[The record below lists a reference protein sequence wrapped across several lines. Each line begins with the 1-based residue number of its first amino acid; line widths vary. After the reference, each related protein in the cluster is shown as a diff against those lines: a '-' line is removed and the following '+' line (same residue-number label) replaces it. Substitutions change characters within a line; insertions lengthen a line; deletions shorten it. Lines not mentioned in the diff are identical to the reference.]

1 MIVIIGKRKV
11 RVSRPTGPL
20 PLPSLSIISFYQ
32 RRSSTNYEEIMI
44 WAEKTMRPQFIQL
57 RLRKSPNRVFSMTIG
72 KSEDDYGDADDC
84 FDVNESGGRDS
95 DRRPLRYFHPK
106 VGTFP
111 RRSTSIQIRRGDM
124 PGCHIKGER
133 GERASGPI

>member
-1 MIVIIGKRKV
+1 MGRKDDATSVYSVEGENLPIV
-11 RVSRPTGPL
+11 SC
-20 PLPSLSIISFYQ
+20 
-32 RRSSTNYEEIMI
+32 
-44 WAEKTMRPQFIQL
+44 WAAA
-57 RLRKSPNRVFSMTIG
+57 MTIG

-95 DRRPLRYFHPK
+95 DRRTLLRYFHLK

-133 GERASGPI
+133 GERASGPIYRAGLK